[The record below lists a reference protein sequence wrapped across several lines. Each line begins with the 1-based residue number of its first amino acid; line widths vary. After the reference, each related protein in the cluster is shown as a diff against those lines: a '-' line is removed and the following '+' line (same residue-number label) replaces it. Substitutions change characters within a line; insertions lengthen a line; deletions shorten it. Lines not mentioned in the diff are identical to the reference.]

1 MSDGGVGRGWL
12 HQLFRKRAPAVSILI
27 FVTQKLND
35 NFMQKI
41 LSCTSSWCNH
51 PLPPHH
57 LSSIFD
63 SITDRVK
70 KLYLKCMSMDIEF
83 GNTEV

>member
-1 MSDGGVGRGWL
+1 MDIYAKKN
-12 HQLFRKRAPAVSILI
+12 FAI
-27 FVTQKLND
+27 FLVKFWVVLVAGAIT
-35 NFMQKI
+35 
-41 LSCTSSWCNH
+41 
-51 PLPPHH
+51 PPHH

-70 KLYLKCMSMDIEF
+70 KLYLKCMSMDIEV

>member
-1 MSDGGVGRGWL
+1 MG
-12 HQLFRKRAPAVSILI
+12 
-27 FVTQKLND
+27 
-35 NFMQKI
+35 
-41 LSCTSSWCNH
+41 
-51 PLPPHH
+51 PPHIH

>member
-1 MSDGGVGRGWL
+1 MT
-12 HQLFRKRAPAVSILI
+12 ILCKKFWVVLVAGAI
-27 FVTQKLND
+27 
-35 NFMQKI
+35 
-41 LSCTSSWCNH
+41 S
-51 PLPPHH
+51 PPPPHH